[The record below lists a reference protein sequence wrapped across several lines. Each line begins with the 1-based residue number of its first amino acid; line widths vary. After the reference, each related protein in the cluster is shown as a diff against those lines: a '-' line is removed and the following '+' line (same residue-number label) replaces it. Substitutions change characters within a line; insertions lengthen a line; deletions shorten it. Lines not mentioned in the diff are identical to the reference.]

1 MEKRS
6 TGIVG
11 VLLDTY
17 SFKVTEGVAVFWALV
32 HTLSLFYLLNQHLVF
47 VCIDNPIVK
56 S

>member
-6 TGIVG
+6 AGIVG

-17 SFKVTEGVAVFWALV
+17 SFEVSEGVAVFWALV
-32 HTLSLFYLLNQHLVF
+32 HILSLFYLLSQPFVF
-47 VCIDNPIVK
+47 VGIDSTI